1 MSEVDLVL
9 ARVRET
15 AERGI
20 AIARD
25 ARAARFRRK
34 LGREYLAE
42 VPPWPLSEEQRAD
55 ALRFLSQFSPR
66 YRDLTWHQAYASA
79 RGRFDAGLIPED
91 IYFVALEA
99 ALNPRERQ
107 PVIGDK
113 NRYDRLN
120 LPLCV
125 PETVARVV
133 RGKLVGADYRPL
145 TSQETAERVAAGQ
158 PPEVVLKP
166 ALGGMGGEGVAFLS
180 AESLPPTLE
189 PLLER
194 QGIYDDWLAQR
205 VVKQCDELAALNAGS
220 VNTMRIMT
228 YRSQSR
234 GVMHV
239 SSVLRMGRAGSRVDN
254 KRQGGVTCGIVDGTL
269 RPTGHLGWKM
279 IEAHPDS
286 GVRFE
291 GFHVPSYR
299 EALAACLSGHEA
311 IPAMDLI
318 SWDIAIDCE
327 GRPTLIEF
335 NTHHQGIQMHQ
346 MENGPLP
353 PEIVAEWAA
362 RAPFWLVGGLVIR
375 KRVRD

>member
-1 MSEVDLVL
+1 MVL
-9 ARVRET
+9 GRVRET

-42 VPPWPLSEEQRAD
+42 VPPWPLSAQQQAE

-66 YRDLTWHQAYASA
+66 YRNLTWHQAYASA

-107 PVIGDK
+107 PVVGDK
-113 NRYDRLN
+113 NRYDRLG
-120 LPLCV
+120 LPLRV
-125 PETVARVV
+125 PEAVARVV

-145 TSQETAERVAAGQ
+145 TPQGAAERLAAGT
-158 PPEVVLKP
+158 PSEVVLKP
-166 ALGGMGGEGVAFLS
+166 ALGGMGGEDIAFLD
-180 AESLPPTLE
+180 AEALPRALE

-205 VVKQCDELAALNAGS
+205 VVEQCEELTSLNADS

-239 SSVLRMGRAGSRVDN
+239 SSVLRMGRTGSRVDN

-269 RPTGHLGWKM
+269 RATGHLGWTT
-279 IEAHPDS
+279 IEAHPDA

-291 GFHVPSYR
+291 GFQVPAYR
-299 EALAACLSGHEA
+299 EALDACLAGHEA

-318 SWDIAIDCE
+318 SWDIAIDKE
-327 GRPTLIEF
+327 HQPTLIEF
-335 NTHHQGIQMHQ
+335 NTYQQGIQMHQ

-353 PEIVAEWAA
+353 PEVVAEWAA